1 MQNSETILNSFVSVL
16 SLPLGLRS
24 DTRLSICFLSTFL
37 MAHVIGRFC
46 CLRKIMQ
53 AERFFAC
60 LCDTDL
66 FQSRHAD
73 FDNLRQ
79 WLSAGVFN
87 ETHVI

>member
-1 MQNSETILNSFVSVL
+1 
-16 SLPLGLRS
+16 
-24 DTRLSICFLSTFL
+24 
-37 MAHVIGRFC
+37 
-46 CLRKIMQ
+46 MQ